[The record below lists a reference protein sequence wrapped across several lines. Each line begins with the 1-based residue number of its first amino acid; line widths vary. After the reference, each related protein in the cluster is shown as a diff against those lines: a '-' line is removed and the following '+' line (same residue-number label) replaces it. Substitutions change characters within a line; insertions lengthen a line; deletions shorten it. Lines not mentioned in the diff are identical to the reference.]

1 MRKVFG
7 LIEGGAYLVTQHH
20 TTNLCAR
27 LLLEDGGIA
36 HWAFAIHLLREPIER
51 LLYAHV
57 AHDAAAIQH
66 AQKQVR
72 VFFSFSSAVRVRT
85 YKRVITEQQGVGAA
99 YSGSQT

>member
-1 MRKVFG
+1 M
-7 LIEGGAYLVTQHH
+7 EGGAYLVTQHH

-36 HWAFAIHLLREPIER
+36 HWAFAIHLLRVPIER

-66 AQKQVR
+66 AQKQVS
-72 VFFSFSSAVRVRT
+72 VLFFSQDFAVRART
-85 YKRVITEQQGVGAA
+85 CKQVIIEQQGVGAA
-99 YSGSQT
+99 CSGGGSHT